1 MELERGTQRRLGTP
15 GTTGTPGTPGSPGIP
30 GTPDTPG
37 TTDIPGTPGSARP
50 SGKRDTVSL
59 GTFQPGPRELQALVV
74 PPKKGDEGL
83 GSLRGAEG
91 EKEQRAGTEEIP
103 EGLPCSNGILLL
115 I

>member
-15 GTTGTPGTPGSPGIP
+15 GTTGTPGTAS
-30 GTPDTPG
+30 T
-37 TTDIPGTPGSARP
+37 PGTPGSARP

-91 EKEQRAGTEEIP
+91 EEEQRAGTEEIP